1 MFSRR
6 KLESNWDRYQASEKV
21 ECDDDTPTVRGTD
34 FDVLLAAAGDSF
46 SQFRFSEEKDWAMDS
61 FAINEITASL
71 LDLPALA
78 DLLQQLPLHQRLD
91 LEPELFQTLTLEDP
105 PTSTFASKQEAARVP
120 AAGRS
125 VPASRAPSAPFQ
137 SLSIEP
143 RAPAAKTAAPA
154 DPGAAGPSPPAERRD
169 VRGDDDE
176 LLDQLLSLGQ
186 QVSAATGSQTVVSTA
201 EQSVPVPEEARED
214 VVKEVEKKDEEEEE
228 AKDELAAPPRK
239 EVTEE
244 ELEDWLDSMIS

>member
-6 KLESNWDRYQASEKV
+6 KLESNWDRYQDLEKL
-21 ECDDDTPTVRGTD
+21 ERDDDVPTCRGMD

-46 SQFRFSEEKDWAMDS
+46 SQFRFTEEKAWGMNS
-61 FAINEITASL
+61 SAINETTASM

-91 LEPELFQTLTLEDP
+91 LEPELFQPLVVEDS
-105 PTSTFASKQEAARVP
+105 PTSTFTPKQEVARVP
-120 AAGRS
+120 LHQAPSASFKSLAMEPRTSKAKAS
-125 VPASRAPSAPFQ
+125 VPAA
-137 SLSIEP
+137 EP
-143 RAPAAKTAAPA
+143 RAASSV
-154 DPGAAGPSPPAERRD
+154 PGPLLPVD
-169 VRGDDDE
+169 CDDGREDDADE

-186 QVSAATGSQTVVSTA
+186 QVSAHYRSQTISAAHQGV
-201 EQSVPVPEEARED
+201 SVPRGACSD
-214 VVKEVEKKDEEEEE
+214 MKEVPKEVVKKDEDKEEEE
-228 AKDELAAPPRK
+228 ATPPRK